1 MHRIDFNALFEV
13 LPSPHNIVD
22 RDLKFVAVNS
32 AYEQA
37 TGRSRDELIGRGMF
51 EAFPNPGEAGRRLRD
66 SLESVLS
73 TGEPDTL
80 AFIHYEIPLRDGRM
94 EDRYWSAVHMP
105 IRGPDGT
112 VEFVLQ
118 NTVDVTDWQKAQA
131 AAALPLGAT
140 PVGTEL
146 LQRAKEAERAQVSA
160 VQAGEEFKRLFR
172 QAPGFIAVLTG
183 ESHVFTFANDAYL
196 KLIGGRQAVGRT
208 VAQVLPEVV
217 GQGFID
223 LLDRVRSSGEPV
235 GMTGAPVLLEGE
247 DGTLSQRF
255 VDFTYQP
262 IFDGTGGVSGI
273 FVQGGDRTNEVR
285 AAERQKLLVDELNH
299 RVKNSLATVQSI
311 AAQTLRSTPDPAAFR
326 EAFEARI
333 MALSM
338 VHNLL
343 TGAGWEGA
351 DLRAVL
357 TGELTPHGADRSS
370 LEGPAVQVSAQ
381 EALSLALVIH
391 ELATNA
397 AKYGALSRAEGQVA
411 VRWQVAPHPKG
422 RRLTLSWIERG
433 GPPVTAPSRRGFG
446 SRLIERTASHELGG
460 QATSRFAP
468 DGLELDLE
476 LMLES

>member
-13 LPSPHNIVD
+13 LPSPYNIID
-22 RDLKFVAVNS
+22 RELRFVAVNS

-37 TGRSRDELIGRGMF
+37 TGQFRADLIGRGMF
-51 EAFPNPGEAGRRLRD
+51 EAFPNPGEAGRRLNE
-66 SLESVLS
+66 SLHKVFK

-80 AFIHYEIPLRDGRM
+80 AFIHYEIPGQDGQM
-94 EDRYWSAVHMP
+94 QDRYWTAVHTP
-105 IRGPDGT
+105 ILGDDGR
-112 VEFVLQ
+112 VEFILQ
-118 NTVDVTDWQKAQA
+118 NTVDVTDWQRAQA

-140 PVGTEL
+140 PVGTAL
-146 LQRAKEAERAQVSA
+146 LQRAQEAERAQLSA
-160 VQAGEEFKRLFR
+160 VQSSEEFQRLFR

-183 ESHVFTFANDAYL
+183 ANHTFTFANDAYL

-223 LLDRVRSSGEPV
+223 LLHRVQSSGEPI
-235 GMTGAPVLLEGE
+235 GMNAAPVLLEGE
-247 DGTLSQRF
+247 DGQLRQRY

-262 IFDGTGGVSGI
+262 IFDGAGGVSGI
-273 FVQGGDRTNEVR
+273 FVQGADRTNEVR

-311 AAQTLRSTPDPAAFR
+311 AAQTLRSTPEPAAFR
-326 EAFEARI
+326 ESFEARI

-343 TGAGWEGA
+343 TGAGWAGA
-351 DLRAVL
+351 DLRGVL
-357 TGELTPHGADRSS
+357 EGELSPHGPERVS
-370 LEGPAVQVSAQ
+370 LEGPKVELSAQ
-381 EALSLALVIH
+381 EALSVAMLFH

-397 AKYGALSRAEGQVA
+397 AKYGALATAEGRLT
-411 VRWQVAPHPKG
+411 VRWTLEGK
-422 RRLTLSWIERG
+422 RLSLSWVERG
-433 GPPVTAPSRRGFG
+433 GPATAAPTRRGFG

-460 QATSRFAP
+460 RATAHYEP
-468 DGLELDLE
+468 EGLRLDLDV
-476 LMLES
+476 MLGGGG

>member
-13 LPSPHNIVD
+13 LPSPHNIID
-22 RDLKFVAVNS
+22 RDLTFVAVNA
-32 AYEQA
+32 AYETA
-37 TGRSRDELIGRGMF
+37 TGRSREELIGRGMF
-51 EAFPNPGEAGRRLRD
+51 EAFPNSGEAGRRLR
-66 SLESVLS
+66 ESFDKVFA

-80 AFIHYEIPLRDGRM
+80 AFIHYEIPGRNGRM
-94 EDRYWSAVHMP
+94 EDRYWSAVHTP
-105 IRGPDGT
+105 IRAEDGT
-112 VEFVLQ
+112 VAFVLQ

-146 LQRAKEAERAQVSA
+146 LQRAQEAERAQVSA

-172 QAPGFIAVLTG
+172 QAPGFIAVLSGPEHT
-183 ESHVFTFANDAYL
+183 FTFANDAYL
-196 KLIGGRQAVGRT
+196 RLIGGRQAVGRT

-217 GQGFID
+217 DQGFID
-223 LLDRVRSSGEPV
+223 LLDRVWSSGEPI
-235 GMTGAPVLLEGE
+235 GQTEAPVLLEGK
-247 DGTLSQRF
+247 DGALRQRY

-262 IFDGTGGVSGI
+262 IFDGAGGVSGV
-273 FVQGGDRTNEVR
+273 FVQGADRTNEVR
-285 AAERQKLLVDELNH
+285 AAQRQKLLVDELNH

-333 MALSM
+333 MALST

-351 DLRAVL
+351 DLRGVL
-357 TGELTPHGADRSS
+357 EGELSPHGAERVA
-370 LEGPAVQVSAQ
+370 LEGPTVALPPQ
-381 EALSLALVIH
+381 EALSVAMLFH

-397 AKYGALSRAEGQVA
+397 AKYGALSSADGRLT
-411 VRWQVAPHPKG
+411 VRWALNGK
-422 RRLTLSWIERG
+422 RLTLSWIERG
-433 GPPVTAPSRRGFG
+433 GPATTAPTRRGFG

-460 QATSRFAP
+460 RATAHYEPEGLR
-468 DGLELDLE
+468 LELDV
-476 LMLES
+476 MVGAAG

>member
-13 LPSPHNIVD
+13 LPSPHNVLD
-22 RDLKFVAVNS
+22 RELRFVAVNS
-32 AYEQA
+32 AYERA
-37 TGRSRDELIGRGMF
+37 TGRSREELIGRGMF
-51 EAFPNPGEAGRRLRD
+51 EAFPNPGEAGRRLNE
-66 SLESVLS
+66 SLNKVLQ

-80 AFIHYEIPLRDGRM
+80 AFIHYEIPGPDGQM
-94 EDRYWSAVHMP
+94 QDRYWTAVHTP
-105 IRGPDGT
+105 ILGQDGA

-140 PVGTEL
+140 PVGTAL
-146 LQRAKEAERAQVSA
+146 LQRAQEAERAQVSA
-160 VQAGEEFKRLFR
+160 VQSGEEFQRLFR

-183 ESHVFTFANDAYL
+183 PEHTFTFANDAYL

-208 VAQVLPEVV
+208 AAQVLPEVV

-223 LLDRVRSSGEPV
+223 LLHQVQSSGEPI
-235 GMTGAPVLLEGE
+235 GMTAAPVLLVGK
-247 DGTLSQRF
+247 DGALRQRF

-262 IFDGTGGVSGI
+262 IFDGKGGVSGI
-273 FVQGGDRTNEVR
+273 FVQGADRTNEVR

-333 MALSM
+333 MALST

-343 TGAGWEGA
+343 TGAGWVGA
-351 DLRAVL
+351 DLRGVL
-357 TGELTPHGADRSS
+357 EGELSPYGAERVS
-370 LEGPAVQVSAQ
+370 LEGPKVELSAQ
-381 EALSLALVIH
+381 EALSLAMLFH

-397 AKYGALSRAEGQVA
+397 AKYGALSTAEGRLA
-411 VRWQVAPHPKG
+411 VRWALDGK
-422 RRLTLSWIERG
+422 RLTLSWTERG
-433 GPPVTAPSRRGFG
+433 GPAATMPTRRGFG

-460 QATSRFAP
+460 RATARYEP
-468 DGLELDLE
+468 EGLRLDLDVTVGGAG
-476 LMLES
+476 